1 MSDKLTDSDL
11 SGFVRKI
18 EDLMAGWTCVKG
30 KLKPLGSR
38 VKEVETYKYT
48 DATGRRVEFEVYMEN
63 TFHLCNSVIG
73 PFLNFSL
80 HRDDGGS
87 GSIPVSTVKALHD
100 VYKEIRAFRR

>member
-1 MSDKLTDSDL
+1 MSKKLTDSNL

-30 KLKPLGSR
+30 KLEPIGSR
-38 VKEVETYKYT
+38 VKEVTTYKYT
-48 DATGRRVEFEVYMEN
+48 DATGRRMEMEVYMEN
-63 TFHLCNSVIG
+63 TFRLGNSVIG

-87 GSIPVSTVKALHD
+87 GSIPVSTVKALGD
-100 VYKEIRAFRR
+100 VYNEIRAFRR